1 MRSPI
6 AVLVRLSFTI
16 LPYALEVQVRNL
28 VNRRNVR
35 WFSIW
40 VAVIFMLVLLHH
52 VWEWQLYKHLTG
64 EDVPFLVWGTTNNQ

>member
-6 AVLVRLSFTI
+6 AVLVRLRFSI
-16 LPYALEVQVRNL
+16 LPYALEFQVRK
-28 VNRRNVR
+28 
-35 WFSIW
+35 FGIW

-64 EDVPFLVWGTTNNQ
+64 EDVPFLVWGTTNKQ